1 MREIERRTQV
11 TRRVFLRGSA
21 TAVPA
26 AALAAAG
33 AAIGP
38 TAAWAQAAKALQPA
52 TMATLVL
59 VSRDIYPHDHVADI
73 FYIRAAT
80 PWDDK
85 AAKDPATKVLLE
97 EGVAR
102 LDADAQ
108 DKHGVP
114 YLQVAWEDQRVEL
127 LRGIEPS
134 KFFQMLHGDLLV
146 SFYNQHDLWKKFGYE
161 GASAQYGGYIH
172 RGFDDIDWLP
182 QT

>member
-1 MREIERRTQV
+1 MREIDKRTHV
-11 TRRVFLRGSA
+11 SRRVFLRGSA
-21 TAVPA
+21 NAVPA

-33 AAIGP
+33 ASISP
-38 TAAWAQAAKALQPA
+38 TSAFALESKTLQPN

-59 VSRDIYPHDHVADI
+59 VARDIYPHDHVADI

-85 AAKDPATKVLLE
+85 AAKDPATKVMLE

-102 LDADAQ
+102 LDADAK

-127 LRGIEPS
+127 LRGMESS
-134 KFFQMLHGDLLV
+134 KFFQTLRGDLLV

-161 GASAQYGGYIH
+161 GPSAQYGGYIH

-182 QT
+182 S